1 MGPEQPRQHH
11 VRHHVLL
18 LALPGRALHRGRQLL
33 TGLLVGPGGGD
44 SCQVCPPNQPCPGNV
59 SPHTVLTSR
68 DHLS

>member
-33 TGLLVGPGGGD
+33 TGLLLLDAGEEAGRQRSHWDSEAEVGSHIPEG
-44 SCQVCPPNQPCPGNV
+44 PPEW
-59 SPHTVLTSR
+59 LR
-68 DHLS
+68 